1 MPDNYLP
8 QFQHQDWLDNVDL
21 VSAEDPV
28 KGFNK
33 RFKDLRLELDQIS
46 RIIGQI
52 NSSLAPPTT
61 TLTFAPNFSA
71 NGSATPWTVS
81 RGIASKGTSA
91 SGAEG
96 WFAVQLPQGSRVQSM
111 AIMGDKSGNVGSFT
125 AQFLSQGLTGGEP
138 PPLLSI
144 NLATESDSFQTPP
157 QPIPAAENLIANQTN
172 KYIVSVRIIG
182 ADPASSARIFAIQF
196 VCTQA

>member
-1 MPDNYLP
+1 MADNYIP
-8 QFQHQDWLDNVDL
+8 QFQHQDWKDNVDL

-33 RFKDLRLELDQIS
+33 RFQDLRLELQEIA

-61 TLTFAPNFSA
+61 TLTFAPNFSQS
-71 NGSATPWTVS
+71 GSATPWTIS
-81 RGIASKGTSA
+81 RGIASKGTTQTQ
-91 SGAEG
+91 AEG
-96 WFAVQLPQGSRVQSM
+96 WVALQLPQGSRIQNMTV
-111 AIMGDKSGNVGSFT
+111 IGDKSGNVGSFT
-125 AQFLSQGLTGGEP
+125 AQFMSQGLSGGES
-138 PPLLSI
+138 PLLSI
-144 NLATESDSFQTPP
+144 ALATQPDSFQAS
-157 QPIPAAENLIANQTN
+157 QPVPSTVNNIVANQTN

-182 ADPASSARIFAIQF
+182 ADPASTARIFAVQF